1 MEGFTYDQLF
11 AALQTWPEDDASE
24 YLADLPR
31 IISLGEIRLVVD
43 LNLEIFDQTHSN
55 VVVTG
60 NQRLVTKPTGTIST
74 RKLGIL
80 VNGRY
85 YPLLLRTRDWCDN
98 YAPDATLLAQPK
110 FYCEYSE
117 TQWEFVATPNQ
128 NMLAK
133 AVVIARPAGLSG
145 SNQNTWLGDNAG
157 DLLFGACLMEA
168 EHWIK
173 ADDRYADIKAKYA
186 ENLAVRRLELQNLI
200 RNPGYSPYKPA
211 PRPAGQPAGETATET
226 AG

>member
-1 MEGFTYDQLF
+1 MEGFTYAQLY
-11 AALQTWPEDDASE
+11 AALQSWPEDDSSE
-24 YLADLPR
+24 YQADLPR
-31 IISLGEIRLVVD
+31 IIALGETRLVVD
-43 LNLEIFDQTHSN
+43 LNLELFDQTYSN
-55 VVVTG
+55 IIVTG
-60 NQRLVTKPTGTIST
+60 NQRLVTKPAATIAT

-133 AVVIARPAGLSG
+133 AVVIERPAGLSS

-157 DLLFGACLMEA
+157 DLLFAACLMEA

-173 ADDRYADIKAKYA
+173 ADDRYGDIKAKYD
-186 ENLAVRRLELQNLI
+186 ELLMVRRLELQNLI
-200 RNPGYSPYKPA
+200 RNAGYSPYKPA
-211 PRPAGQPAGETATET
+211 AQKAG
-226 AG
+226 